1 MNYIYSEDGLDVK
14 VINPKTGQTKF
25 LPKHIAENPKRM
37 AALDLQ
43 IMEAPLK
50 MEANFVE
57 ETKDPEQLDLTPV
70 AETVVAKKDSK
81 PKK

>member
-43 IMEAPLK
+43 IL
-50 MEANFVE
+50 
-57 ETKDPEQLDLTPV
+57 L
-70 AETVVAKKDSK
+70 
-81 PKK
+81 